1 MISKAQ
7 AKQSYRFTRE
17 TTIYTLSACIRNAKE
32 VQDKGRT
39 HTGQTSLRNGFH
51 VGYLHSFPLHSW
63 TCTLLY
69 NSIYYTR
76 KVLSPCIAISNMDS
90 KKTFSLDIINR

>member
-17 TTIYTLSACIRNAKE
+17 TTIYTLSACIRNAKK

-63 TCTLLY
+63 TYTLLY
-69 NSIYYTR
+69 HSIYFAR
-76 KVLSPCIAISNMDS
+76 KALSSLYSNS
-90 KKTFSLDIINR
+90 EYEPQENLFSRHH